1 MGFLEGLLYM
11 LWRGFAIGV
20 IISAPM
26 GPVGILCV
34 QRTLEKGRSTG
45 FFTGVGAAISDLFYC
60 LLTGFGLSLIEDFL
74 KENQNVITLI
84 GSIVLIFFGLYLF
97 RSNPARSLKKPD
109 ANRISPQRN
118 ILNGFLFTVSNPL
131 IIFLIIGLFARFN
144 FQLPEINIWQYM
156 VGYLFIIVGALSW
169 WWVVSF
175 FVDKVRSHFNLRS
188 MWLINRIIGVVVM
201 IFAVVGIF
209 NALNSSAEAKS
220 LPHSPLEPSVAES
233 FYNSV
238 RGFGDLAPDTLAPH
252 APLLLECS
260 ASDSLVRSLPL
271 SEGSEFSILFR
282 ATDLHADGDR
292 TYTYQDNQGR
302 KRRATSPDWGIL
314 LKDRSHSLRISFHS
328 QYHSL
333 DELIPPMLRVS
344 ADYDGSVSNLEVKN
358 DYDFTGENSFRLLR
372 RDGTISLAGGPRHYA
387 PLISKYIP
395 EFEPDSVSFFVAPG
409 GAVSLDFVSLSH
421 PRSPAGVGERSPFGG
436 VDAILSRLSHSA
448 DPLEAVWGIFD
459 RQLEDKSLRM
469 GGNYL
474 LASLRLEDKYVLIYL
489 DGAAKN
495 PTQWSPG
502 MIKAT
507 LSDTLFAGVYD
518 VVWYDPAFSPLH
530 GEIKAQLQ
538 DPDILVLHFPDH
550 GGSTLRL
557 RKIYGYGK

>member
-1 MGFLEGLLYM
+1 MGFLEGLFYM

-34 QRTLEKGRSTG
+34 QRTLEKGRYTG

-60 LLTGFGLSLIEDFL
+60 LLTGFGLSLIENFL
-74 KENQNVITLI
+74 KENQNAITLI

-97 RSNPARSLKKPD
+97 RSNPTRALRKPD
-109 ANRISPQRN
+109 ANRVSPQRN

-131 IIFLIIGLFARFN
+131 IIFLIIGLYARFN
-144 FQLPEINIWQYM
+144 FQLPEINFWQYL

-188 MWLINRIIGVVVM
+188 MWLINRIIGSVIM

-209 NALNSSAEAKS
+209 NALTSSADAKS
-220 LPHSPLEPSVAES
+220 SPHSLTQSCSDES

-238 RGFGDLAPDTLAPH
+238 RGFGVLSPDTLIPNS
-252 APLLLECS
+252 PLLLECS
-260 ASDSLVRSLPL
+260 TSDTLVSSLPL
-271 SEGSEFSILFR
+271 SEGREFSLLFR
-282 ATDLHADGDR
+282 AADLHADGDHSYS
-292 TYTYQDNQGR
+292 YTDSRGR
-302 KRRATSPDWGIL
+302 KKRATSPDWGIL
-314 LKDRSHSLRISFHS
+314 LTNHSHSLRISFHTD
-328 QYHSL
+328 YHSL
-333 DELIPPMLRVS
+333 DELIPPLLRVT
-344 ADYDGSVSNLEVKN
+344 ADYDGSTSSLDVKD

-372 RDGTISLAGGPRHYA
+372 RGGTFSLAGGSRRYDT
-387 PLISKYIP
+387 LFSKYIP
-395 EFEPDSVSFFVAPG
+395 EFDPDSVSFFVAPG
-409 GAVSLDFVSLSH
+409 GAMSLDYVSLS
-421 PRSPAGVGERSPFGG
+421 SSGAVACSPFGG
-436 VDAILSRLSHSA
+436 VDAILSRINHST
-448 DPLEAVWGIFD
+448 DPMEAVWGVFD
-459 RQLEDKSLRM
+459 RQLEDNSLKM
-469 GGNYL
+469 GGNYI
-474 LASLRLEDKYVLIYL
+474 LASLLHKDKYIFLYL

-495 PTQWSPG
+495 PALWTPG
-502 MIKAT
+502 MLKAS
-507 LSDTLFAGVYD
+507 LSKTLFEGVYD
-518 VVWYDPAFSPLH
+518 VVWYDPTISPLH

-538 DPDILVLHFPDH
+538 DPDIMVLHFPDH